1 MRILVVFESMFGC
14 TERIARA
21 VAEGLGGGE
30 VVNVDDAPEDLAG
43 VDLLVVGGPTHV
55 HGLSRASTR
64 QSAAQQTKEEVRS
77 KTGVREWLDSLGSVP
92 KGLSAASFDT
102 RLDKPRWLTGSAA
115 QAATKRLK
123 RHGFKMVMSTESF
136 FVHTGSGETELA
148 GGELARAHAWGEA
161 LGAAIRRTVS

>member
-1 MRILVVFESMFGC
+1 MRILMVFESMFGC
-14 TERIARA
+14 TERVARA
-21 VAEGLGGGE
+21 VADGLGGAE
-30 VVNVDDAPEDLAG
+30 VVNVDDAPDDLAG

-77 KTGVREWLDSLGSVP
+77 KTGVREWLDSLGTVP
-92 KGLSAASFDT
+92 KGLSAAAFDT

-115 QAATKRLK
+115 QGVMKRLK
-123 RHGFKMVMSTESF
+123 LRGCKLVMPAESF

-148 GGELARAHAWGEA
+148 GGELERAHAWGEV
-161 LGAAIRRTVS
+161 LGAAMRRTVS